1 MKMSS
6 SLALAL
12 AVFIFAVIPGPGVL
26 ATVSRAIGAGFR
38 SSLALIAGLICG
50 DMVYLL
56 FALFG
61 LSSLAGVLGRFFFL
75 VRWLGGLYLVWLG
88 IRMWRAAGQTRSE
101 NVSDK
106 RRRLSGGYFDGLL
119 VSLSNPKVILFYCGF
134 LPAFLDF
141 SRLGAL
147 DILVAGTI
155 VPVSLAAGL
164 ILYALAARSA
174 GVVLGRSPAAAWT
187 SRVAGVVL
195 IAAGIMIALRD

>member
-1 MKMSS
+1 MNLSS

-12 AVFIFAVIPGPGVL
+12 AVFIFAVIPGPGVF
-26 ATVSRAIGAGFR
+26 ATVSRALGAGFR

-88 IRMWRAAGQTRSE
+88 IRMWRAAGQNQSE
-101 NVSDK
+101 ENKK
-106 RRRLSGGYFDGLL
+106 RRRISGGYFDGLL

-147 DILVAGTI
+147 DILVVGTI

>member
-1 MKMSS
+1 MNLSS

-12 AVFIFAVIPGPGVL
+12 AVFIFAVIPGPGVF
-26 ATVSRAIGAGFR
+26 ATVSRALGAGFR
-38 SSLALIAGLICG
+38 SSLALIAGIISG

-61 LSSLAGVLGRFFFL
+61 LSSLAGVLGSFFFL
-75 VRWLGGLYLVWLG
+75 VKWIGGLYLVWLG
-88 IRMWRAAGQTRSE
+88 IRMWMAAGQTRSE
-101 NVSDK
+101 ENKK
-106 RRRLSGGYFDGLL
+106 RRRLSGGYIDGLL

-147 DILVAGTI
+147 DIVLVGAI
-155 VPVSLAAGL
+155 VPVALAAGL

-174 GVVLGRSPAAAWT
+174 GVFLGRSPAAAWT

-195 IAAGIMIALRD
+195 IAAGTMIALRD